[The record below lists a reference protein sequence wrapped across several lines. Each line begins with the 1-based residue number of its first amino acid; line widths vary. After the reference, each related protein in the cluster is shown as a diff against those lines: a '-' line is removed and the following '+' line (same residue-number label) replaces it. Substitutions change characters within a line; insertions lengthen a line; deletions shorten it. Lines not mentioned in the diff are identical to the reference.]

1 MNQSGASG
9 VGVSTIWEKGLRMR
23 SKVQSMSQWG
33 LLFVEWKEGERLD
46 LGLGITEKK
55 LMDST
60 EWHGVAVVRM
70 EVELQKLGGKEIFE
84 GVGGKNYERFMKC

>member
-1 MNQSGASG
+1 
-9 VGVSTIWEKGLRMR
+9 
-23 SKVQSMSQWG
+23 
-33 LLFVEWKEGERLD
+33 
-46 LGLGITEKK
+46 LGITEKK